1 LKAGVFLYSDVVQG
15 KKELSVSLYQSLVL
29 FLFNDVSRESISYR
43 EIKDQTNIGSAYFE
57 KSNDFHHTSLQS
69 SPSRLFACLLVY
81 IEEEEL
87 KRTLQSLACGK
98 VRILNKSPKG
108 KDINVDDVFSF
119 NDTLKHPLTRIKVNA
134 IQLKETVSFFF
145 LLPFPSSVLFVQSL
159 IVVVVLQVEEQKDT
173 QERVFS
179 DRQFQVRTSFLSLVL
194 SRKER

>member
-1 LKAGVFLYSDVVQG
+1 MTF
-15 KKELSVSLYQSLVL
+15 
-29 FLFNDVSRESISYR
+29 I
-43 EIKDQTNIGSAYFE
+43 
-57 KSNDFHHTSLQS
+57 TSLQS

-159 IVVVVLQVEEQKDT
+159 IVVLFCRWKNRRIPKSACSRT
-173 QERVFS
+173 GSSRCAFPSSLSFS
-179 DRQFQVRTSFLSLVL
+179 HV
-194 SRKER
+194 K